1 MKKIFSSIAILAVS
15 ATCFTAC
22 FNLDEVAYSEILQE
36 SFVPN
41 EQDVAA
47 LLASSYSE
55 FGAFMDWYGMF
66 DAQEEAADVVITPAR
81 PNGWVDG
88 GVYQRMHEH
97 TWYADDPG
105 SPSSLYNYAFTGIN
119 AANRVMDQ
127 IKDGS
132 LNAGELEEYALDELK
147 AVRALWYAV
156 LLDSHGNVPIVTSY
170 KDTELP
176 KQSSRRRVYEFVT
189 KQFTE
194 VIEHGVLS
202 DEKSAATYGRLNMW
216 GVKMALMRVYLN
228 AEVYTATE
236 QGKGTPAYDKALALA
251 EDIIHNG
258 PYSLSSKYLDN
269 FQAFDDA
276 TAVNNTEII
285 FAIPYDNTFNTGE
298 HVFCMAMKFYPPS
311 EGKLHFGYTRNTW
324 GGNCANPQFIK
335 SYQEGDSRLTDT
347 WLYGPQFVS
356 TPARADNDAK
366 TAKYFQDVKD
376 KVEVGKR
383 DQIAWWCLNYLP
395 SITGAKGKEV
405 ITSIDFGC
413 RQSKYQVD
421 FDAAYTSQWTN
432 DFPWFRLAEAYY
444 TAAECILRGASSSYG
459 DTPDALVNAVRQRSA
474 PALTLADLKSTKS
487 KMVYGKANFGDITTD
502 MLNIYGNGYV
512 KGSDGWAADATRQ
525 PHDWTEVYEAL
536 EASQKYKSTGADK
549 EPIQFAGMYDEWG
562 WEFALEG
569 LRRQQMIRF
578 GTFGTRNW
586 FNHTAIGDNHT
597 ALFPID
603 KSTQQDNKNLGQNP
617 GYVSANGAMAA
628 DVAIDDPIPDNM

>member
-1 MKKIFSSIAILAVS
+1 METIMKKIFSSIAILAVS

-105 SPSSLYNYAFTGIN
+105 SPSSLYYYAFTGIN

-176 KQSSRRRVYEFVT
+176 KQSTRRRVYEFVT

-228 AEVYTATE
+228 AEVYT
-236 QGKGTPAYDKALALA
+236 GTPAYDKALALA

-258 PYSLSSKYLDN
+258 PYTLSSKYLDN

-298 HVFCMAMKFYPPS
+298 HVFTMAMKFYPPS

-335 SYQEGDSRLTDT
+335 SYQEGDTRLTDT

-366 TAKYFQDVKD
+366 TAKYFQD
-376 KVEVGKR
+376 R
-383 DQIAWWCLNYLP
+383 
-395 SITGAKGKEV
+395 
-405 ITSIDFGC
+405 
-413 RQSKYQVD
+413 
-421 FDAAYTSQWTN
+421 
-432 DFPWFRLAEAYY
+432 
-444 TAAECILRGASSSYG
+444 
-459 DTPDALVNAVRQRSA
+459 
-474 PALTLADLKSTKS
+474 KS
-487 KMVYGKANFGDITTD
+487 V
-502 MLNIYGNGYV
+502 V
-512 KGSDGWAADATRQ
+512 
-525 PHDWTEVYEAL
+525 
-536 EASQKYKSTGADK
+536 
-549 EPIQFAGMYDEWG
+549 
-562 WEFALEG
+562 
-569 LRRQQMIRF
+569 
-578 GTFGTRNW
+578 
-586 FNHTAIGDNHT
+586 
-597 ALFPID
+597 
-603 KSTQQDNKNLGQNP
+603 
-617 GYVSANGAMAA
+617 
-628 DVAIDDPIPDNM
+628 

>member
-236 QGKGTPAYDKALALA
+236 QGKGTPAYDKAL
-251 EDIIHNG
+251 
-258 PYSLSSKYLDN
+258 
-269 FQAFDDA
+269 
-276 TAVNNTEII
+276 
-285 FAIPYDNTFNTGE
+285 E

-335 SYQEGDSRLTDT
+335 SYQEGDTRLTDT

-356 TPARADNDAK
+356 TPARADNDTK

-376 KVEVGKR
+376 GVEVGKR

-474 PALTLADLKSTKS
+474 PALTLADLKATKS

>member
-335 SYQEGDSRLTDT
+335 SYQEGDTRLTDT

-376 KVEVGKR
+376 GVEVGKR
-383 DQIAWWCLNYLP
+383 DQRRGSGQARPNRLVVPELSSVRDRREGQRGHHLHRLRLP
-395 SITGAKGKEV
+395 SE
-405 ITSIDFGC
+405 
-413 RQSKYQVD
+413 QV
-421 FDAAYTSQWTN
+421 
-432 DFPWFRLAEAYY
+432 PGRFRRRLHQPVDER
-444 TAAECILRGASSSYG
+444 LPVVPSGRGLLHRRRVHPAGRFLELWRHAGRPGERRPS
-459 DTPDALVNAVRQRSA
+459 AQRA
-474 PALTLADLKSTKS
+474 GPHPRRPQGHQ
-487 KMVYGKANFGDITTD
+487 VQ
-502 MLNIYGNGYV
+502 
-512 KGSDGWAADATRQ
+512 DGVWQ
-525 PHDWTEVYEAL
+525 
-536 EASQKYKSTGADK
+536 G
-549 EPIQFAGMYDEWG
+549 QF
-562 WEFALEG
+562 
-569 LRRQQMIRF
+569 R
-578 GTFGTRNW
+578 
-586 FNHTAIGDNHT
+586 
-597 ALFPID
+597 
-603 KSTQQDNKNLGQNP
+603 
-617 GYVSANGAMAA
+617 
-628 DVAIDDPIPDNM
+628 

>member
-1 MKKIFSSIAILAVS
+1 MKKILSSIAILAVS
-15 ATCFTAC
+15 ATCLTGC
-22 FNLDEVAYSEILQE
+22 FNLEEIAYSEITQE
-36 SFVPN
+36 SFNPTD
-41 EQDVAA
+41 QDVVA

-66 DAQEEAADVVITPAR
+66 DAQEESADVVITPAR

-105 SPSSLYNYAFTGIN
+105 SPSSLYYYAFTGIN
-119 AANRVMDQ
+119 AANRVLDQ
-127 IKDGS
+127 VRDGS
-132 LNAGELEEYALDELK
+132 LNTGDLKDNIIDELK

-176 KQSSRRRVYEFVT
+176 KQSSRARVYEFVT
-189 KQFTE
+189 KQFQE
-194 VIEHGVLS
+194 VIDNGNLS
-202 DEKSAATYGRLNMW
+202 TERSAATYGRMNMW
-216 GVKMALMRVYLN
+216 AVKMALMRVYLN
-228 AEVYTATE
+228 AEVYTGQAE
-236 QGKGTPAYDKALALA
+236 WQKALDLA
-251 EDIIHNG
+251 EDIIENG
-258 PYSLSSKYLDN
+258 PYSLSAKYLDN

-276 TAVNNTEII
+276 AAVNNTEVI
-285 FAIPYDNTFNTGE
+285 FAIPYDNVYNTGE

-311 EGKLHFGYTRNTW
+311 EGRAHFGYATNTW
-324 GGNCANPQFIK
+324 GGNCGNPAFIN
-335 SYQEGDSRLTDT
+335 SYQEGDTRLTDT

-356 TPARADNDAK
+356 TPARADNDSKAE
-366 TAKYFQDVKD
+366 KYFQDVENG
-376 KVEVGKR
+376 VEVGKR

-413 RQSKYQVD
+413 RQAKYQPD
-421 FDAAYTSQWTN
+421 LKASATNHWTN

-444 TAAECILRGASSSYG
+444 TAAECILRGASSKYG
-459 DTPDALVNAVRQRSA
+459 HTPEELVNAVRQRSA
-474 PALTLADLKSTKS
+474 PAITRADLESTTS
-487 KMVYGKANFGDITTD
+487 KYKYGLAAFGDITSD
-502 MLNIYGNGYV
+502 MLNTS
-512 KGSDGWAADATRQ
+512 GSGFKQDGGEWVADDTRQ
-525 PHDWTEVYEAL
+525 PHDWTEVYKAL
-536 EASQKYKSTGADK
+536 EASQVITPSGHDND
-549 EPIQFAGMYDEWG
+549 PIKLAGMYDEWG

-586 FNHTAIGDNHT
+586 FNHPAIGDDHT

-603 KSTQQDNKNLGQNP
+603 KGSQQDNENLGQNP
-617 GYVSANGAMAA
+617 GYVSANKNGSMAA
-628 DVAIDDPIPDNM
+628 DVAINDPIPDDM

>member
-1 MKKIFSSIAILAVS
+1 MKKILSSIAILAVS
-15 ATCFTAC
+15 ATCLTGC
-22 FNLDEVAYSEILQE
+22 FNLDEIAYSEITQD
-36 SFVPN
+36 SFNPTD
-41 EQDVAA
+41 QDVVA

-55 FGAFMDWYGMF
+55 LGAFMDWYGMF

-105 SPSSLYNYAFTGIN
+105 SPSSLYGYAFTGIN
-119 AANRVMDQ
+119 AANRVLDQ
-127 IKDGS
+127 VKDGS
-132 LNAGELEEYALDELK
+132 LNTGDLKDNIIDELK

-176 KQSSRRRVYEFVT
+176 KQSSRRRVYQFVT
-189 KQFTE
+189 KQFEE
-194 VIEHGVLS
+194 VIANGKLS
-202 DEKSAATYGRLNMW
+202 EERSAATYGRMNMW
-216 GVKMALMRVYLN
+216 AVKMALMRVYLN
-228 AEVYTATE
+228 AEVYV
-236 QGKGTPAYDKALALA
+236 GTPAYDKALKLA

-258 PYSLSSKYLDN
+258 PYQLSAKYLDN

-285 FAIPYDNTFNTGE
+285 FAIPYDNVYNTGE

-311 EGKLHFGYTRNTW
+311 EGRAHFGYATNTW
-324 GGNCANPQFIK
+324 GGNCGNPQFIN
-335 SYQEGDSRLTDT
+335 SYQEGDTRLTDT

-356 TPARADNDAK
+356 TPARADNDSKA
-366 TAKYFQDVKD
+366 AKYFSDVED
-376 KVEVGKR
+376 GVEVGKR
-383 DQIAWWCLNYLP
+383 DKIAWWCLNYLP
-395 SITGAKGKEV
+395 SITGAQGKEV

-413 RQSKYQVD
+413 RQAKYQPD
-421 FDAAYTSQWTN
+421 LKASATNHWTN

-444 TAAECILRGASSSYG
+444 TAAECILRGATSSYG
-459 DTPDALVNAVRQRSA
+459 DTPDGLVNAVRQRSA
-474 PALTLADLKSTKS
+474 PALSLSDLQSTTSHYKYGLA
-487 KMVYGKANFGDITTD
+487 AFGGITTA
-502 MLNIYGNGYV
+502 MLNTYGSGFKQNENNEWV
-512 KGSDGWAADATRQ
+512 ADETRQ
-525 PHDWTEVYEAL
+525 PHDWTEVYEEL
-536 EASQKYKSTGADK
+536 EASQTISPSGHDND
-549 EPIQFAGMYDEWG
+549 PIQFAGMYDEWG

-569 LRRQQMIRF
+569 LRRQVMIRF

-603 KSTQQDNKNLGQNP
+603 KGTQQDNKNMGQNP

-628 DVAIDDPIPDNM
+628 DVAIDDEIPDNM

>member
-1 MKKIFSSIAILAVS
+1 M
-15 ATCFTAC
+15 
-22 FNLDEVAYSEILQE
+22 
-36 SFVPN
+36 
-41 EQDVAA
+41 
-47 LLASSYSE
+47 
-55 FGAFMDWYGMF
+55 
-66 DAQEEAADVVITPAR
+66 
-81 PNGWVDG
+81 
-88 GVYQRMHEH
+88 
-97 TWYADDPG
+97 
-105 SPSSLYNYAFTGIN
+105 
-119 AANRVMDQ
+119 
-127 IKDGS
+127 
-132 LNAGELEEYALDELK
+132 
-147 AVRALWYAV
+147 
-156 LLDSHGNVPIVTSY
+156 
-170 KDTELP
+170 
-176 KQSSRRRVYEFVT
+176 
-189 KQFTE
+189 
-194 VIEHGVLS
+194 
-202 DEKSAATYGRLNMW
+202 
-216 GVKMALMRVYLN
+216 
-228 AEVYTATE
+228 
-236 QGKGTPAYDKALALA
+236 
-251 EDIIHNG
+251 
-258 PYSLSSKYLDN
+258 
-269 FQAFDDA
+269 
-276 TAVNNTEII
+276 
-285 FAIPYDNTFNTGE
+285 
-298 HVFCMAMKFYPPS
+298 
-311 EGKLHFGYTRNTW
+311 
-324 GGNCANPQFIK
+324 
-335 SYQEGDSRLTDT
+335 
-347 WLYGPQFVS
+347 
-356 TPARADNDAK
+356 
-366 TAKYFQDVKD
+366 
-376 KVEVGKR
+376 GKR

-474 PALTLADLKSTKS
+474 PALTLADLKATKS